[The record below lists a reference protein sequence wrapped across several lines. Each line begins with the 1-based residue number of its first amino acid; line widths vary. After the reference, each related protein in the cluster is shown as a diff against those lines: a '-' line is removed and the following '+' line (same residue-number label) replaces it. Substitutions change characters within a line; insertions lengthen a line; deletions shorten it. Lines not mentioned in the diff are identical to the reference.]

1 MKYHYFHGRFTYSV
15 KRSGPAAGGGRS
27 RFSLR
32 AIAVL
37 DSCVEACAV
46 SEAGWRRGGVAPSGR
61 FGGVAVSKPWLFCC
75 DRGVGG
81 SVPHRRSFA
90 DGSLF
95 GDAIRAEDIAGWGV

>member
-46 SEAGWRRGGVAPSGR
+46 SEAGRASGRRGSWCSGLSGPGCWTAAASR
-61 FGGVAVSKPWLFCC
+61 TVL
-75 DRGVGG
+75 
-81 SVPHRRSFA
+81 SFA

>member
-27 RFSLR
+27 RFSPR

-46 SEAGWRRGGVAPSGR
+46 SEAGRRLGGLAWRGFRLASGGA
-61 FGGVAVSKPWLFCC
+61 FFA
-75 DRGVGG
+75 
-81 SVPHRRSFA
+81 RRSFA

>member
-46 SEAGWRRGGVAPSGR
+46 SVGSAGAGCGWSCGSRVVRPAVLAQPS
-61 FGGVAVSKPWLFCC
+61 S
-75 DRGVGG
+75 
-81 SVPHRRSFA
+81 SS
-90 DGSLF
+90 GSLF

>member
-46 SEAGWRRGGVAPSGR
+46 SVGSAGAGR
-61 FGGVAVSKPWLFCC
+61 CWSCAALGSCAAGAVLATVVFL
-75 DRGVGG
+75 RE
-81 SVPHRRSFA
+81 F
-90 DGSLF
+90 
-95 GDAIRAEDIAGWGV
+95 IR